1 MCYNKKKRRGEV
13 YMKRKIRLLSIILLA
28 VVLLV
33 SGCSTQVENTSS
45 EVASDV
51 SQNSGD
57 SSDESVGGA
66 ASDDAVSSES
76 DTQSSDES
84 NAESDTVSNESDESK
99 DETSED
105 DPDKD
110 PEDDKPQD
118 DPQDNPQDKPD
129 KPQDKP
135 TETAHPLGGYENIN
149 LTYTFRYGSSDMG
162 RHSESDFMPY
172 VAYLD
177 TQGNIKDYFFDS
189 YLFLPCM
196 GYGPSGA
203 RMHTDAGNPTKA
215 IDWTTYVEDTFAP
228 YANVNALETAFGKV
242 KSTLGDKDTKAG
254 VFFTILYPAKTAT
267 NFGTLGGK
275 SLNFSKMEDRKYAIK
290 WIIDEQIKLY
300 NNAGYKNLDLVGF
313 YWLEE
318 FLADNDDVELMQYTS
333 DYLHSK
339 GLKFIWIPWYLA
351 SGYNIHETLGFD
363 VACMQPN
370 LFWMEYTDP
379 TRVENSIRIS
389 KEYGLCMEMEVDF
402 RVSQPYYY
410 NRYLYY
416 LEGGMNGGMMDEVK
430 MYYQDTGPG
439 VYYSACYSND
449 GLFRSVYDL
458 TYKYAKGTLTK
469 RDIDYYRPENVDDN
483 FVDNIGFNEIYNSAK
498 WVSIG
503 KSYTGC
509 HSYIDGNGMPYQ
521 EVSGKELTDGIIAD
535 EDLSTDWFA
544 FHSSIRDSQ
553 GRFSITV
560 DLGEVMSGLS
570 HFAAHFDNKQLYG
583 IGAPSDIQIYTSTDG
598 VNFKYYDTAELE
610 MDPLYSA
617 FYINGAAVSARYV
630 KLSIG
635 SFDKSF
641 VFCSE
646 FLVGVDK

>member
-1 MCYNKKKRRGEV
+1 
-13 YMKRKIRLLSIILLA
+13 MKSRIARIIPFLLLCSLL
-28 VVLLV
+28 LTSML
-33 SGCSTQVENTSS
+33 SGCETSS
-45 EVASDV
+45 EQLHSSVDASEE
-51 SQNSGD
+51 NSIYTSDDTSSGNTV
-57 SSDESVGGA
+57 SDESLPE
-66 ASDDAVSSES
+66 VSVP
-76 DTQSSDES
+76 DES
-84 NAESDTVSNESDESK
+84 TPDESTPEESIPEESTPDVSEP
-99 DETSED
+99 DESTPD
-105 DPDKD
+105 DPTPDE
-110 PEDDKPQD
+110 PIPD
-118 DPQDNPQDKPD
+118 DPTPD
-129 KPQDKP
+129 IPND
-135 TETAHPLGGYENIN
+135 ANALGGYENIN
-149 LTYTFRYGSSDMG
+149 LTYTFRYGSSSMG

-242 KSTLGDKDTKAG
+242 KSTLGDKDKKAG
-254 VFFTILYPAKTAT
+254 VFLTILYPAKTAT

-275 SLNFSKMEDRKYAIK
+275 SLNFSKTEDRKYAIK
-290 WIIDEQIKLY
+290 WMIDEQIKLY
-300 NNAGYKNLDLVGF
+300 NNAGYKNLELVGF

-318 FLADNDDVELMQYTS
+318 FLVDNDDVELMQYTS
-333 DYLHSK
+333 SYLHSK
-339 GLKFIWIPWYLA
+339 GLKFIWIPWYVA
-351 SGYNIHETLGFD
+351 TGYNIHETLGFD

-379 TRVENSIRIS
+379 NRVENSIRIS
-389 KEYGLCMEMEVDF
+389 KEYGLCMEMELDF

-439 VYYSACYSND
+439 VYYSACYSAD

-469 RDIDYYRPENVDDN
+469 RDIDYYRPEGVDDN
-483 FVDNIGFNEIYNSAK
+483 FVSNIGFNDIYNSAK

-509 HSYIDGNGMPYQ
+509 HSYVDGNGMPYQ
-521 EVSGKELTDGIIAD
+521 EVSGKELTDGIIAS
-535 EDLSTDWFA
+535 EELSTDWFA
-544 FHSSIRDSQ
+544 FHTSIRDNQ
-553 GRFSITV
+553 GRYSITV
-560 DLGEVMSGLS
+560 DLGEVVNGLA

-598 VNFKYYDTAELE
+598 VNFTYYDTAELE
-610 MDPLYSA
+610 MDQNYSA
-617 FYINGAAVSARYV
+617 FYIEGAPVSARYI
-630 KLSIG
+630 KMSIG
-635 SFDKSF
+635 HFDKSF